1 MVNSVHTKRYRTLLQ
16 ALIEARKAKKLSQA
30 DLAEMLGRVQTFV
43 SKYERGERRLDVI
56 EFIEVAE
63 VLDMDIVRIIRKLK
77 ATNEE

>member
-1 MVNSVHTKRYRTLLQ
+1 
-16 ALIEARKAKKLSQA
+16 
-30 DLAEMLGRVQTFV
+30 MLGRVQTFV
-43 SKYERGERRLDVI
+43 SKYESAVNRRLDVI

>member
-63 VLDMDIVRIIRKLK
+63 VLDMDIVKIIRKLK